1 MRTRKQYKALLDR
14 AHGYTAHACRMQPGR
29 RTPRTAQRTWN
40 LAQAIA
46 ARYAALERRWPVMAF
61 VFEQPERAGV
71 SVSHNYH
78 TTHPSI
84 FMNPRVILRMLV
96 GQREVV
102 QHAVADRASARS
114 FGGGAAPMTLAA
126 ATRQKQATPEQDNVV
141 ARIVRRA
148 VREENPVRTNS
159 KTTERAAVSAAQISP
174 GANTTS
180 TNAPALARVFR
191 HVAKANNDESA
202 VAATARTEKEKTDAG
217 AVRELRT
224 AAVQSPV
231 DITRITD
238 QVMQALDR
246 RIVAQRERLG
256 RV

>member
-1 MRTRKQYKALLDR
+1 
-14 AHGYTAHACRMQPGR
+14 MQPAR
-29 RTPRTAQRTWN
+29 RTPITAQRSWN
-40 LAQAIA
+40 LARAISV
-46 ARYAALERRWPVMAF
+46 RYAALERRWPVMAF

-96 GQREVV
+96 GQREIV
-102 QHAVADRASARS
+102 QHAVADRASAQSLGRELT
-114 FGGGAAPMTLAA
+114 PMTLAA
-126 ATRQKQATPEQDNVV
+126 GARQKPGIQEQDDVI

-148 VREENPVRTNS
+148 IRDENPVRANG
-159 KTTERAAVSAAQISP
+159 KTIERAIVPVAQISP
-174 GANTTS
+174 EANTTFTS
-180 TNAPALARVFR
+180 ALALARVFR
-191 HVAKANNDESA
+191 HVAKANNDEPA
-202 VAATARTEKEKTDAG
+202 VAATAHAEKEKQDTGVDRGMRA
-217 AVRELRT
+217 

>member
-1 MRTRKQYKALLDR
+1 MKTRKQYRALLDR
-14 AHGYTAHACRMQPGR
+14 AHGYAAQARRMQPAR
-29 RTPRTAQRTWN
+29 RTPRTTQRSWS

-46 ARYAALERRWPVMAF
+46 TRYAAIERRWPVMAL
-61 VFEQPERAGV
+61 VFEQPERTAA
-71 SVSHNYH
+71 SVSYNYH

-96 GQREVV
+96 SQREVL
-102 QHAVADRASARS
+102 QHAVADRASAQPFSRES
-114 FGGGAAPMTLAA
+114 APMTLATTA
-126 ATRQKQATPEQDNVV
+126 RQKQATPEQDDVI

-148 VREENPVRTNS
+148 VREENPVGTNG
-159 KTTERAAVSAAQISP
+159 KTTERAAVPAAQISP

-180 TNAPALARVFR
+180 TNAPTLARVLR
-191 HVAKANNDESA
+191 HVAKANNDESS
-202 VAATARTEKEKTDAG
+202 VAATARTEKETPDKG
-217 AVRELRT
+217 SVREMKA